1 MLLARLTRAHHSMVS
16 RSRRH
21 PCSKLVSSAFAT
33 SQPEWSPVHVTS
45 SCELLLAF
53 RLLEAAPGLGAGG
66 PSRTHGCSMVAL
78 MI

>member
-53 RLLEAAPGLGAGG
+53 RCQACTGTAHSKAAALLQ
-66 PSRTHGCSMVAL
+66 
-78 MI
+78 

>member
-53 RLLEAAPGLGAGG
+53 PV
-66 PSRTHGCSMVAL
+66 T
-78 MI
+78 